1 MPKVSEVLKFK
12 DGGPSVEEARKA
24 MFAAGENPKGES
36 QAGAPPVVVAP
47 PAVVPP
53 VAAEVLEPEF
63 EEEIPA
69 VPPAAVPVPATV
81 VPTPVTVT
89 PPKVERIE
97 TAQFVGEIKQE
108 GGKWV
113 AEIRYKTGAG
123 TERFIENSRN
133 ELMLALLAGK
143 GHATLRVNK
152 AVRREKLGWSELDHQ
167 YPLPENTTV
176 EKFEK
181 LPDEQQDAMIWTI
194 ASQQIILFHDKH
206 PEFYKTPD
214 NAKAVNDFLVEHKL
228 PITLRNLEYAFEDL
242 TESDLLD
249 KRPEVAP
256 AREIPTPSLAPEP
269 APARTDS
276 APTPAT
282 PAPAPAA
289 APAAA
294 APAVVVRKRGTTGL
308 QPGQSSSP
316 TEPGSQEDGGNS
328 REPSEAELRKL
339 PLSELKRIAD
349 KDRRTRAGTQR

>member
-1 MPKVSEVLKFK
+1 MTKVNEVLKFK

-36 QAGAPPVVVAP
+36 QASAPPVVVAP
-47 PAVVPP
+47 PVAVIPP
-53 VAAEVLEPEF
+53 AVAEVLEPEF

-69 VPPAAVPVPATV
+69 VPPAVATPPVV
-81 VPTPVTVT
+81 VPPAVVA

-206 PEFYKTPD
+206 PEFYKTPN

-256 AREIPTPSLAPEP
+256 AREIPTPSLALETAPVRVDSAP
-269 APARTDS
+269 APA
-276 APTPAT
+276 A

-289 APAAA
+289 VPAAA
-294 APAVVVRKRGTTGL
+294 VPAVIVRKRGTTGL